1 MLKPSLYEKVINKK
15 LDQALDQLTD
25 KLKSTARIDAV
36 EASKSKEYLFMMY
49 I

>member
-1 MLKPSLYEKVINKK
+1 MNIIYEKVINKK
-15 LDQALDQLTD
+15 LNQALDQLTD
-25 KLKSTARIDAV
+25 KLKSTAPIDAV